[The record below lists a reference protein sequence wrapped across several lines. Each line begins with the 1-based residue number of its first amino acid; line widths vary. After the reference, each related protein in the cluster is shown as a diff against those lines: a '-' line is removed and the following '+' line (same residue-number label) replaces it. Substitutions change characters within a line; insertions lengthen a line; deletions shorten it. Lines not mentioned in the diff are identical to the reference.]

1 MLTLDEF
8 EKFATPLPYT
18 IEGRLDRVHIGLVQL
33 NTDHS
38 LEMDWAKLI
47 GSQAAVFS
55 SRVFSTSE
63 MNPEALDTITAGVS
77 EATSLIAIGLPMD
90 VMAFGCTS
98 ASIVIGEEKVAQLL
112 TENRGDIPATNPWA
126 AAQAAFKHLGA
137 QKVAVFA
144 PYPAGVNY
152 PLYQQ
157 LLEAGFDVTALGAL
171 GIGNDTDITSI
182 SKGSMLEGLGKL
194 LPGSGAEV
202 VFMSCT
208 NLRALDHIQEMED
221 TFGIPI
227 VTSTTA
233 LFWHAMHLAGKKAQ
247 CPGYGKLLD
256 Q

>member
-8 EKFATPLPYT
+8 KKFEKPLPYT
-18 IEGRLDRVHIGLVQL
+18 FAKRLERVHIGLVQL

-55 SRVFSTSE
+55 SRVFSSSE
-63 MNPEALDTITAGVS
+63 MNPEALDKITTGISDA
-77 EATSLIAIGLPMD
+77 ANLIAMGLPMD

-98 ASIVIGEEKVAQLL
+98 ASIIIGEEKVAKLL
-112 TENRGDIPATNPWA
+112 TENRGDIPTTNPWV

-137 QKVAVFA
+137 KKIAVFA
-144 PYPAGVNY
+144 PYPTGVNY

-157 LLEAGFDVTALGAL
+157 LINAGFEVPVLGAL
-171 GIGNDTDITSI
+171 GIEKDTDITLV
-182 SKGSMLEGLGKL
+182 SKESMLKALGQL
-194 LPGSGAEV
+194 LPGSGVDV

-208 NLRALDHIQEMED
+208 NLRALDHIQEIED
-221 TFGIPI
+221 SFGIPV

-233 LFWHAMHLAGKKAQ
+233 LFWHAMHLVGKKAQ
-247 CPGYGKLLD
+247 CPGYGRLLN
-256 Q
+256 